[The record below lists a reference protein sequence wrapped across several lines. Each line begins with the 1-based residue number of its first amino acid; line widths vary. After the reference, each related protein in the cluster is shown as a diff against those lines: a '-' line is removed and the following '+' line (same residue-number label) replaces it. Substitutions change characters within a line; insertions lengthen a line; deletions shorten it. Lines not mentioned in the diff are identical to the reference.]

1 MESFIPSQ
9 SLVVWCIHSLVC
21 YLTLRT
27 IYRLYFHPL
36 RKIPGPR
43 LAAATH
49 FVEFYYDVLKGG
61 KYIWEVEK
69 MHERYGPIVRI
80 NPRQVHIN
88 DPNFYEE
95 IYAGSKAKR
104 DKDTSYPPRLSASLS
119 VISTIAHDH
128 HRLRR
133 SVINQFFSKKSVVGL
148 EPIIQQKT
156 DKLAEKLKQWAT
168 KGEVLKFEYALSAL
182 TADVITHYCYGTS
195 YRYLDDQFPENDLRD
210 AFGNLFVLNHLLYFF
225 PILCT
230 LLNNIPHRLMQLV
243 NPKASV
249 MAALRSRI
257 TQQSRETLQ
266 KKRGVT
272 REHRETIFDALLD
285 PNLPPS
291 EKTLARLSEEGLI
304 ILGAGSET
312 TANTMSLALYH
323 LTNNPDV
330 LEKLRAE
337 LKIVMPT
344 PDTPAKW
351 SDLEQLPY
359 LTAVINESLRM
370 AIGGSWRLPRIS
382 PNAPVRYGNYLIPA
396 GTPMITAS
404 YFVHMNPTIFPDP
417 HRFDPGRWIEANA
430 SGERL
435 TRYIVS
441 FSKGTRNC
449 VGINLAYAELYLVIA
464 RIVRQFDVELCETT
478 PEDVRFARDYV
489 VPHAENGPWSVKGRI
504 VRVLEE

>member
-1 MESFIPSQ
+1 M
-9 SLVVWCIHSLVC
+9 
-21 YLTLRT
+21 
-27 IYRLYFHPL
+27 
-36 RKIPGPR
+36 
-43 LAAATH
+43 
-49 FVEFYYDVLKGG
+49 
-61 KYIWEVEK
+61 
-69 MHERYGPIVRI
+69 
-80 NPRQVHIN
+80 
-88 DPNFYEE
+88 
-95 IYAGSKAKR
+95 
-104 DKDTSYPPRLSASLS
+104 
-119 VISTIAHDH
+119 
-128 HRLRR
+128 
-133 SVINQFFSKKSVVGL
+133 INQFFSKKSVVGL
-148 EPIIQQKT
+148 EPIIQDKI
-156 DKLAEKLKQWAT
+156 DKLAEKFKQWAK
-168 KGEVLKFEYALSAL
+168 KGDVLRFEYALSAL

-195 YRYLDDQFPENDLRD
+195 YRYLDDQFPENDLRE

-230 LLNNIPHRLMQLV
+230 LLNNIPPRLMQLV

-266 KKRGVT
+266 KKGNVT
-272 REHRETIFDALLD
+272 RENRETIFDALLD

-359 LTAVINESLRM
+359 LVCTPCPGYPSSLIDHLYELVQTAVINESLRM

-382 PNAPVRYGNYLIPA
+382 PNAPVVYGNYFIPA
-396 GTPMITAS
+396 GVGHVFRDRCLVLSNMPYLDADDNS
-404 YFVHMNPTIFPDP
+404 QLFRP
-417 HRFDPGRWIEANA
+417 HEPHNL
-430 SGERL
+430 SGS
-435 TRYIVS
+435 TQI
-441 FSKGTRNC
+441 
-449 VGINLAYAELYLVIA
+449 
-464 RIVRQFDVELCETT
+464 
-478 PEDVRFARDYV
+478 
-489 VPHAENGPWSVKGRI
+489 
-504 VRVLEE
+504 

>member
-1 MESFIPSQ
+1 MPT
-9 SLVVWCIHSLVC
+9 VWCTCTLAC
-21 YLTLRT
+21 YLVLRT
-27 IYRLYFHPL
+27 IYRLQFHPL
-36 RKIPGPR
+36 HKIPGPR

-49 FVEFYYDVLKGG
+49 LVEFYYDVVKGG
-61 KYIWEVEK
+61 KYIWEVER
-69 MHERYGPIVRI
+69 MHEKYGPIVRI

-88 DPNFYEE
+88 DPDFYEG

-119 VISTIAHDH
+119 VISTIGHDH

-133 SVINQFFSKKSVVGL
+133 SVINQFFSKKSVVEL
-148 EPIIQQKT
+148 EPIIQEKT
-156 DKLAEKLKQWAT
+156 DKLAEKLTQSAT
-168 KGEVLKFEYALSAL
+168 NGEVLKFEYALSAL

-195 YRYLDDQFPENDLRD
+195 YRYLDDQFPENDLRE

-230 LLNNIPHRLMQLV
+230 LLNNIPPRLMQLV
-243 NPKASV
+243 DPKSAV

-266 KKRGVT
+266 KKGEVT
-272 REHRETIFDALLD
+272 RGNRETIFDALLD
-285 PNLPPS
+285 PNLPHS

-323 LTNNPDV
+323 LTTNPEI
-330 LEKLRAE
+330 LEKLRGE
-337 LKIVMPT
+337 LKTVMPA
-344 PDTPAKW
+344 PDTPVKW

-359 LTAVINESLRM
+359 LTAVVNESLRM
-370 AIGGSWRLPRIS
+370 AIEGSWRLPRVS
-382 PNAPVRYGNYLIPA
+382 PDAPVVYGEHVIPT

-404 YFVHMNPTIFPDP
+404 YFVHMNPTIFPQP
-417 HRFDPGRWIEANA
+417 GKFDPDRWIEATA
-430 SGERL
+430 AGERL

-449 VGINLAYAELYLVIA
+449 IGINLAYAELYLVIA
-464 RIVRQFDVELCETT
+464 RIARQFDIELCGTT
-478 PEDVRFARDYV
+478 AEDLRFARDYV

-504 VRVLEE
+504 VRVIEE